1 MQPQANTSNLFTL
14 FKIHKYGGNTNSYR
28 TDKLAWL
35 PQKCV
40 EPKTAMT
47 FKLGE
52 NQMKICTQ
60 EVANVLSYRWQ
71 WNEMTRPASEVHH
84 KSHISAG
91 IFHKRG
97 NYRTSDQDFDLFSL
111 STFVK
116 TIDIS
121 NKSFITS
128 KTPSEPSE
136 QKLAFIS
143 FASEYN
149 SPFQKTRVAGLTMI
163 SIHQSKQHPQES
175 KFKFRM
181 HETPQSLA
189 LHCCGFMKEWIKITG
204 DNFQTKPICGHFIV
218 FLKSCMET
226 FTQIF
231 YSYFTA

>member
-40 EPKTAMT
+40 EPKTSMT

-52 NQMKICTQ
+52 NQMKIFTQ

-97 NYRTSDQDFDLFSL
+97 NYRTSDQDFVFTKVERMKTNQSISPTNDLSL
-111 STFVK
+111 PKHHLSHQ
-116 TIDIS
+116 
-121 NKSFITS
+121 NKNLHQF
-128 KTPSEPSE
+128 PS
-136 QKLAFIS
+136 
-143 FASEYN
+143 
-149 SPFQKTRVAGLTMI
+149 
-163 SIHQSKQHPQES
+163 HQSITVL
-175 KFKFRM
+175 FKRHM
-181 HETPQSLA
+181 LR
-189 LHCCGFMKEWIKITG
+189 I
-204 DNFQTKPICGHFIV
+204 
-218 FLKSCMET
+218 
-226 FTQIF
+226 
-231 YSYFTA
+231 